1 MARSIKAKALAVIAT
16 AVALSA
22 AAPAAMAATVDT
34 ITVADL
40 TATAAT
46 SITNLL
52 TTETPATEAPAPA
65 VEAVE
70 APAPLETVPATATE
84 DAAPTAEAVAAGPIV
99 IDVNCTGDQAS
110 IDTCVG
116 ATNYTPVAN
125 YLGVPYYAQHNGMG
139 GEAWLSLTVGD
150 QVIADGQLYTITEVR
165 TVSTGGDIDQI
176 AGMNANAYLQ
186 TCLDD
191 NIHSNVYALTT
202 A

>member
-52 TTETPATEAPAPA
+52 TTETPATEA

-70 APAPLETVPATATE
+70 APAPVETVPATATE